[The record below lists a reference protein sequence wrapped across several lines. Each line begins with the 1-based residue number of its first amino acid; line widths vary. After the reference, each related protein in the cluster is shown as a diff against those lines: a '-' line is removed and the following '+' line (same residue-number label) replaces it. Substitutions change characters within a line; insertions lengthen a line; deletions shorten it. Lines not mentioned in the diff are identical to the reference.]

1 MGDSRNYGLY
11 AELIAEEFAKQKG
24 IPTAHY
30 DLVKFINEDGELTYG
45 VLSESVVD
53 PEKGEVLR
61 SLRSFI
67 GEEEDN
73 GFGEGYDDITS
84 LDYVLDTLPDA
95 LYASG
100 YDDEQVGKILTDIQ
114 KRLIDHTEMLHE
126 DNHIENIAFIEYIEE
141 GKKKIRLAPNFD
153 CEATFLLDSDEDLL
167 KRLLEDYIGFK
178 QKVNMAHPRIGTVVA
193 RSVRRS
199 QFFMERYIG
208 RTLLR

>member
-1 MGDSRNYGLY
+1 
-11 AELIAEEFAKQKG
+11 
-24 IPTAHY
+24 
-30 DLVKFINEDGELTYG
+30 
-45 VLSESVVD
+45 
-53 PEKGEVLR
+53 
-61 SLRSFI
+61 
-67 GEEEDN
+67 
-73 GFGEGYDDITS
+73 
-84 LDYVLDTLPDA
+84 
-95 LYASG
+95 
-100 YDDEQVGKILTDIQ
+100 
-114 KRLIDHTEMLHE
+114 MLHE

-167 KRLLEDYIGFK
+167 KRLLEDYVGFK

>member
-53 PEKGEVLR
+53 LEKGEVLR

-67 GEEEDN
+67 GEEDDN

-95 LYASG
+95 LYANG
-100 YDDEQVGKILTDIQ
+100 YDDEQVGKILTDLQ

-126 DNHIENIAFIEYIEE
+126 DNHIENIAFIEYIED

-153 CEATFLLDSDEDLL
+153 CEATFLLDSDEELL
-167 KRLLEDYIGFK
+167 KRLLEDYVGFK
-178 QKVNMAHPRIGTVVA
+178 QRVNMAHPRIGTVVA

-199 QFFMERYIG
+199 QFFMERYIS
-208 RTLLR
+208 RALL

>member
-1 MGDSRNYGLY
+1 MGDSKNYGLY

-30 DLVKFINEDGELTYG
+30 DLVKFINEEGELVYG

-53 PEKGEVLR
+53 PEKGEMLR

-84 LDYVLDTLPDA
+84 LDYVLDNLPDA
-95 LYASG
+95 LYAAG
-100 YDDEQVGKILTDIQ
+100 YDDEQVGELLTAIQ
-114 KRLIDHTEMLHE
+114 KRFVDHLEMLHE
-126 DNHIENIAFIEYIEE
+126 DNHIENIAFIEYIED

-153 CEATFLLDSDEDLL
+153 CEATFMLDCDEESL
-167 KRLLEDYIGFK
+167 KMLLEDYVGFK
-178 QKVNMAHPRIGTVVA
+178 QRVDVAYPRIGTVVDK
-193 RSVRRS
+193 RLRRS
-199 QFFMERYIG
+199 QFFVERYIG
-208 RTLLR
+208 RTLL